1 MSITSFRTTY
11 MSNRTEDVANKGK
24 IADLVVKFMDFD
36 MNINPP
42 RFRVR
47 ASLYVFTISMKKTMK
62 GNHCTEGEIK
72 DILFRLT

>member
-24 IADLVVKFMDFD
+24 IADLVVKFMDLY
-36 MNINPP
+36 MNINPS

-47 ASLYVFTISMKKTMK
+47 ASLYVFTILVKK
-62 GNHCTEGEIK
+62 NYEREQY
-72 DILFRLT
+72 

>member
-36 MNINPP
+36 MNIYIINPP
-42 RFRVR
+42 RFRV
-47 ASLYVFTISMKKTMK
+47 
-62 GNHCTEGEIK
+62 
-72 DILFRLT
+72 